1 MISKTILVF
10 WTVTC
15 FMIAAQVISTDT
27 TGGGTMF
34 VIILQGIIWGI
45 VAVPTALI
53 GALFKKNKEPKSYEK
68 YVLIG
73 AAVGAFILCTSALD
87 WKRPTSKATS
97 SYSATTHYRR

>member
-15 FMIAAQVISTDT
+15 FMIAVQVISKDT

-34 VIILQGIIWGI
+34 VIILQGIVWGI

-87 WKRPTSKATS
+87 WKQPTSKAS
-97 SYSATTHYRR
+97 SYSSTTHYRR